1 MIKRPTTH
9 SALRFVLL
17 IGTVSFFADFTYEGA
32 RSIAGPYLAYLGA
45 GALVV
50 SVIAGFGELLG
61 YGLRLLSGRLAYNPR
76 NLWPVTLF
84 GYAMQMAAVPA
95 LALAGSWQT
104 AAALMIAER
113 VGKATRNPPRDVMLS
128 HAGAQIGGYGWAF
141 GINEALDQAGAVAG
155 PLLLALVL
163 ALHQGDYRLAFA
175 TLAVPAVL
183 TLALVVSARV
193 LYPRPQEME
202 SALSETA
209 RGSRGSSGS
218 TSPPPP

>member
-61 YGLRLLSGRLAYNPR
+61 YGLRLLSGRLADNPR

-128 HAGAQIGGYGWAF
+128 TPAPRS
-141 GINEALDQAGAVAG
+141 AVMAG
-155 PLLLALVL
+155 PSASTRPSTRPERWR
-163 ALHQGDYRLAFA
+163 GRRSSPSSSPCTRA
-175 TLAVPAVL
+175 T
-183 TLALVVSARV
+183 
-193 LYPRPQEME
+193 
-202 SALSETA
+202 TA
-209 RGSRGSSGS
+209 SPSRRWRC
-218 TSPPPP
+218 PPC